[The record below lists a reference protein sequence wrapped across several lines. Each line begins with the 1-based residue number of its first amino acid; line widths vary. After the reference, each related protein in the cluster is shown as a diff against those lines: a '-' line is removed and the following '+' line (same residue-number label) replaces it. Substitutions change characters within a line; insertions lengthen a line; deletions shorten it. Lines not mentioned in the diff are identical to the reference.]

1 PEVSRVPSRREVC
14 GALRVV
20 YLLTPVVA
28 LAAVIGLASQVAGD
42 LMERPGA
49 VAAGERAFLYYRSL
63 AEGSGAPALA
73 AVAAGVLLLVLALM
87 PVFAV
92 AAYAVNHWDFRLTGQ
107 DDSLVTR
114 RGLFTRQ
121 SVALER
127 RRIRGYELGDRPP
140 ARAGWAGRLRAIM
153 TGLGGDSTRA

>member
-63 AEGSGAPALA
+63 AEGSGAPAPA

-92 AAYAVNHWDFRLTGQ
+92 AAYAVNHWRSEEHTSELQSRENLVCRL
-107 DDSLVTR
+107 L
-114 RGLFTRQ
+114 
-121 SVALER
+121 LETKKR
-127 RRIRGYELGDRPP
+127 NTATADRASP
-140 ARAGWAGRLRAIM
+140 
-153 TGLGGDSTRA
+153 